1 MSCDRLPSTAKRQ
14 SKVLP
19 VWLTMSCAGRPAPSL
34 CTESNSA
41 KFPAGRH
48 ERGNHAANKSVLRT
62 EPREAFG
69 LATKLQPWTELAL
82 FFGVDQSSFGFAWHE
97 GIPPRARCRNWRCN
111 WDRKAA
117 TLRRGSRPSRFQ
129 RLLVIT
135 RGLSVQALAFA
146 SSHASNL
153 GSGRLQTCDRL
164 SAHLSGAEKGVTPG
178 CVPCPRTQNLGCK
191 PAAVSRELARLVES
205 GRNTMALLGCGWS
218 STQ

>member
-1 MSCDRLPSTAKRQ
+1 
-14 SKVLP
+14 
-19 VWLTMSCAGRPAPSL
+19 MSCAGRPAPSL

-48 ERGNHAANKSVLRT
+48 ERGNHAATNQC
-62 EPREAFG
+62 F
-69 LATKLQPWTELAL
+69 ELNLERPSAWRRSCSHGPSL
-82 FFGVDQSSFGFAWHE
+82 LCFFGVDQSSFGFAWHE

-129 RLLVIT
+129 RLLAIT

-191 PAAVSRELARLVES
+191 PAAVSRELASLVES